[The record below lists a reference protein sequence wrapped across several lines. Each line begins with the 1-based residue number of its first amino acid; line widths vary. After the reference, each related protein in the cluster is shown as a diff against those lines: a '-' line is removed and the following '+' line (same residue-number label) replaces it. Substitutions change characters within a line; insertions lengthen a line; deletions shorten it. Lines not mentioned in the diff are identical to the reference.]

1 MIIKVKDE
9 MDAKVCDDFLTLLI
23 QDERKYDKS
32 IEEDFVCKDYFVQM
46 INDENILLLYKVKD
60 ENAGYVFL
68 KRISDGYLIDGLY
81 VDISFRGRGISKELI
96 SEAIHEIELKGN
108 YKVFIKVWKE
118 NIIAYNLYK
127 SFGFEVVSEEDNK
140 YYMELNRK

>member
-60 ENAGYVFL
+60 ENVGYVFL

-127 SFGFEVVSEEDNK
+127 SFGFEVVSEEDSK